1 MKKNADFR
9 GRVYAVVA
17 KIPKGQVMTYG
28 EVARAIG
35 RPGASRAVG
44 NALHVNPDTT
54 RVPCHRV
61 VKSDG
66 TVGGYAMGAARK
78 VRILK
83 AEGVRIV
90 RGKVAR

>member
-9 GRVYAVVA
+9 SRVYAVVA
-17 KIPKGQVMTYG
+17 KIPKGKVMTYA

-44 NALHVNPDTT
+44 NALHVNPDTK

-66 TVGGYAMGAARK
+66 AVGGYAMGTSRK
-78 VRILK
+78 ARILK